1 MKKSIISFL
10 TISLFSAALA
20 FADLN
25 TTGKGSFV
33 ETNSSTPEANLTLEN
48 NKTEIKKEVA
58 KILSKSLGAE
68 DGNKTE
74 VINMIAEKVAKTETS
89 EKKAPNG
96 ETLISVIKEIKK
108 LNLQR
113 SSLLNG
119 GDANAS
125 KNELD
130 AIDRNKAKLFDR
142 LPFAIT
148 QQDMDIES
156 IMSYAQNKKNI

>member
-10 TISLFSAALA
+10 TISLFSTTLA

-25 TTGKGSFV
+25 TTGEGSFV

-74 VINMIAEKVAKTETS
+74 VINMIA
-89 EKKAPNG
+89 
-96 ETLISVIKEIKK
+96 
-108 LNLQR
+108 
-113 SSLLNG
+113 
-119 GDANAS
+119 
-125 KNELD
+125 
-130 AIDRNKAKLFDR
+130 
-142 LPFAIT
+142 
-148 QQDMDIES
+148 
-156 IMSYAQNKKNI
+156 